1 MNRMSYKFKFQ
12 KVMSIKENEKNQVLA
27 DYKSS
32 VKEFEEAAKSLYE
45 SLKKK
50 ETLEED
56 QRQQLQSGLSIQSI
70 RHQQSFITGL
80 EKTIMYYQQL
90 VIKARNK
97 MQQLQAI
104 LTEKNIEVK
113 KYEVMHEKDFAVYEG
128 QIKMQESQMMD
139 EISIQQFMSKGR

>member
-1 MNRMSYKFKFQ
+1 MSYKFKFQ

-27 DYKSS
+27 DYKTS
-32 VKEFEEAAKSLYE
+32 VKEFEEAAEALYE

-50 ETLEED
+50 ETLEEN
-56 QRQQLQSGLSIQSI
+56 QRQQLQGGLSIQSI

-80 EKTIMYYQQL
+80 EKTIMYYQNL
-90 VIKARNK
+90 VIRARTK
-97 MQQLQAI
+97 MQQLQAL

-113 KYEVMHEKDFAVYEG
+113 KYEVMNEKDFAIYEG

-139 EISIQQFMSKGR
+139 EISIQQYMSKGR

>member
-1 MNRMSYKFKFQ
+1 MSYKFKFQ

-27 DYKSS
+27 DYKTS
-32 VKEFEEAAKSLYE
+32 VKEFEDAAKSLYE

-50 ETLEED
+50 ETLEEN
-56 QRQQLQSGLSIQSI
+56 QRQQLRSGLSVQSI

-80 EKTIMYYQQL
+80 EKTIMYYQHL

-97 MQQLQAI
+97 MQQLQVL

-113 KYEVMHEKDFAVYEG
+113 KYEVMQEKDFAIYEG
-128 QIKMQESQMMD
+128 QLKMLEGQMMD
-139 EISIQQFMSKGR
+139 EISIQQYMSKGR

>member
-1 MNRMSYKFKFQ
+1 MSYKFKFQ
-12 KVMSIKENEKNQVLA
+12 KVMSIKENEKNQVLS

-32 VKEFEEAAKSLYE
+32 VKEFEEAAEALYD

-50 ETLEED
+50 EILEEN

-70 RHQQSFITGL
+70 RQQQSFITSL
-80 EKTIMYYQQL
+80 EKTIMYYQNL

-97 MQQLQAI
+97 MQQLQTL

-113 KYEVMHEKDFAVYEG
+113 KYEIMHEKDFAVHEG
-128 QIKMQESQMMD
+128 LLKMQESHLMD
-139 EISIQQFMSKGR
+139 EISIQQYMSKGR

>member
-1 MNRMSYKFKFQ
+1 MTYKFKFQ

-27 DYKSS
+27 DYKTS
-32 VKEFEEAAKSLYE
+32 VKEFEDAAEALYE
-45 SLKKK
+45 TLKKK
-50 ETLEED
+50 ELLEEN
-56 QRQQLQSGLSIQSI
+56 QRQQLQGGLSIQSI

-80 EKTIMYYQQL
+80 EKTIMSYQHL

-97 MQQLQAI
+97 MQQLQAL

-128 QIKMQESQMMD
+128 HLKMQESQMMD
-139 EISIQQFMSKGR
+139 EISIQQYMSKGR

>member
-1 MNRMSYKFKFQ
+1 MSYKFKFQ

-27 DYKSS
+27 DYQTS
-32 VKEFEEAAKSLYE
+32 VKEFEEVAEALYE

-50 ETLEED
+50 ETLEEN
-56 QRQQLQSGLSIQSI
+56 QRKQLQGGLSIQSI

-90 VIKARNK
+90 VFKARQK
-97 MQQLQAI
+97 MQKYQTL

-113 KYEVMHEKDFAVYEG
+113 KYEVMNEKDFAVYEG
-128 QIKMQESQMMD
+128 LIKMQENQLMD
-139 EISIQQFMSKGR
+139 EISIQQYMSKGR